1 MTNEEAMDLLLESFE
16 PNKRPMRLDILADD
30 VVLVDVM
37 LPGRPLVGKDE
48 VAELFNAPIRDSFPD
63 VHFIVTDTIRSE
75 DRLVVFGDFTG
86 TFAGDYVGFPAHGE
100 RVRWTARD
108 VYTFRDGKIV
118 HIDLINDTLTV
129 ARELGAKID
138 DPRLWDPVFT
148 HGEPTPNAK
157 IAV

>member
-1 MTNEEAMDLLLESFE
+1 MTNEEAMELLLESFE
-16 PNKRPMRLDILADD
+16 PGKRPMRLDLLADD
-30 VVLVDVM
+30 VELVDVM
-37 LPGRPLVGKDE
+37 LPGRPLRGKDE
-48 VAELFNAPIRDSFPD
+48 VAELFSGPIEDCFPD
-63 VHFIVTDTIRSE
+63 VQFIVTDTIRSG

-86 TFAGDYVGFPAHGE
+86 TLLGDYAGFPAHGK

-108 VYTFRDGKIV
+108 VYTFKDAKIV

-138 DPRLWDPVFT
+138 DTRLWDPVFT
-148 HGEPTPNAK
+148 HGEPTPNAR

>member
-1 MTNEEAMDLLLESFE
+1 MTNEKAMKLLLESFE
-16 PNKRPMRLDILADD
+16 PNKRPMRIDLLDDD

-37 LPGRPLVGKDE
+37 LPGRPLRGKDE

-63 VHFIVTDTIRSE
+63 VQFIVTDTIIAG

-86 TFAGDYVGFPAHGE
+86 TFAGDYIGFPAHGR

-108 VYTFRDGKIV
+108 VYTFKDGKIV

-129 ARELGAKID
+129 ARELGATIE

-148 HGEPTPNAK
+148 NGLPTPNAK